1 MTGNLARYRI
11 ISPLGSG
18 GMATVALAQDALLD
32 RPVALKRM
40 TGTADARG
48 LSRLRREALLGA
60 SVSHRNLVSIY
71 DVVTAEDGDLVI
83 VMEYVRG
90 ETLRDALTRDGKLAA
105 AEALPILEGIAAGLD
120 TIHRRG
126 IVHRDVKPSNV
137 LLGTDGA
144 VKLADLGIASVP
156 DRTRI
161 TTAGSV
167 LGSLSYMAPEQ
178 LGDNPSTPAIDVY
191 ALAAVTFQVLSGRK
205 ARREANPVALAHAIS
220 TQSPPDLRDA
230 WPQAPR
236 AAAELLIAGMSRD
249 PRGRPRSAG
258 ELIERLRA
266 ALAPEDTAP
275 IATPVPPERL
285 VAVTPADEQ
294 GSGDYAGSISGGA
307 ATAGSA
313 ARPPAA
319 MSEPPAASARAGI
332 RPPSRVTVHAASAN
346 VTGPRRSRVRL
357 FVAAF
362 LAFVTGAVVLA
373 VLLNTGASQPRTRS
387 AARVSRRSLSRTLG
401 SAPAS
406 LRSRPAGTASS
417 QPATNSTAAATTTGG
432 TAATTG
438 AGSGKTSGSASTPSP
453 APAAGSPVAA
463 VESFYELAAAHRYPD
478 AWALAAP
485 SFQSQLSGYQS
496 FQVGQAGDRSI
507 SFDAAQVVSR
517 SSTSATVAVRTTS
530 VRTDGTRHCAGDVDL
545 RADGSSGRW
554 LLNLIHITCSQPDQ
568 AASAP
573 G

>member
-18 GMATVALAQDALLD
+18 GMATVALAQDTLLD

-285 VAVTPADEQ
+285 EAVAPADER
-294 GSGDYAGSISGGA
+294 GSGDYAGSSSGGA

-319 MSEPPAASARAGI
+319 ASEPPAASARAGT

-346 VTGPRRSRVRL
+346 LTGSGRSRIRL
-357 FVAAF
+357 
-362 LAFVTGAVVLA
+362 LAGALLALVTGAVVLA
-373 VLLNTGASQPRTRS
+373 VLLNTGGSRPRARSTALATRRSPPRTP
-387 AARVSRRSLSRTLG
+387 G

-406 LRSRPAGTASS
+406 LRSRPAGRAS
-417 QPATNSTAAATTTGG
+417 QTTTTNSAATGTTSGGNAATT
-432 TAATTG
+432 AASSG
-438 AGSGKTSGSASTPSP
+438 AASGSASTPSLP
-453 APAAGSPVAA
+453 PAATSPVSA

-478 AWALAAP
+478 AWALAEP
-485 SFQSQLSGYQS
+485 SFQSQLGGYQL
-496 FQVGQAGDRSI
+496 FQAGQAGDRSI

-530 VRTDGTRHCAGDVDL
+530 VRTDGTHHCSGTVEL
-545 RADGSSGRW
+545 RPDGPSRTW
-554 LLNLIHITCSQPDQ
+554 LLSLIHIGCPS
-568 AASAP
+568 
-573 G
+573 